1 LIEAAGG
8 NGEAKMFEGEIIDG
22 ESTRGVSELV
32 ACNVDMV
39 VTRGGRVG
47 VTICALVVA
56 VAVVLRDRRMLAD
69 VEDDL
74 NTLREDSSGA
84 GECKTVE
91 SEFAVVS
98 SLSL

>member
-1 LIEAAGG
+1 
-8 NGEAKMFEGEIIDG
+8 
-22 ESTRGVSELV
+22 
-32 ACNVDMV
+32 
-39 VTRGGRVG
+39 
-47 VTICALVVA
+47 
-56 VAVVLRDRRMLAD
+56 MLAD